1 MTSAHHLEEKEGSEF
16 VTVTCS
22 QMSTMNKQ
30 NLKPDTTQKQKQT
43 KTTTTN
49 KSKIISYQNPVA
61 IHDCIQS
68 VGNGQDSAIRE
79 LVTYCLLNYGISPAR
94 EESQPYLTSNG
105 SWPASHTGYDKV
117 DVKST

>member
-1 MTSAHHLEEKEGSEF
+1 VTSAHDLEEKEGSTF

-22 QMSTMNKQ
+22 QTSTMNKQ
-30 NLKPDTTQKQKQT
+30 NLKPDTTQKQT
-43 KTTTTN
+43 KTTTN
-49 KSKIISYQNPVA
+49 KSKIISYQNPVR
-61 IHDCIQS
+61 IHNCVQS
-68 VGNGQDSAIRE
+68 VGNGQDSGIRE

-105 SWPASHTGYDKV
+105 RWSASHTGYDKV

>member
-1 MTSAHHLEEKEGSEF
+1 MYLTDR
-16 VTVTCS
+16 V
-22 QMSTMNKQ
+22 
-30 NLKPDTTQKQKQT
+30 
-43 KTTTTN
+43 
-49 KSKIISYQNPVA
+49 ISYQNPVR
-61 IHDCIQS
+61 IHDCVQS

-105 SWPASHTGYDKV
+105 SWSASYTGYDKV

>member
-1 MTSAHHLEEKEGSEF
+1 MKSSLLTILQLQLEWDPMYWTDR
-16 VTVTCS
+16 V
-22 QMSTMNKQ
+22 
-30 NLKPDTTQKQKQT
+30 
-43 KTTTTN
+43 
-49 KSKIISYQNPVA
+49 ISYQNPVR

-94 EESQPYLTSNG
+94 EESQPYLTTNG
-105 SWPASHTGYDKV
+105 SWSVSHTGYDKV